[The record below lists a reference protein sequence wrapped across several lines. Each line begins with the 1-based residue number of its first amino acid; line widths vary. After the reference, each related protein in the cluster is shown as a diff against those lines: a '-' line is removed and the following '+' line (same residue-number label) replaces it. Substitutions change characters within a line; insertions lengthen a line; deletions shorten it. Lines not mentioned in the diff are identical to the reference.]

1 MTTQQPAEYYGKVP
15 PEKRLDSLA
24 DLAGFLGADSGS
36 FTHHLLYLV
45 SMAGEEQLAKL
56 RIAFPLE
63 SVAWGVWHACDPAPT
78 AEQLAEV
85 LRTLGAF

>member
-15 PEKRLDSLA
+15 PEKRLDNLA
-24 DLAGFLGADSGS
+24 DLAGFLGGDASS
-36 FTHHLLYLV
+36 FTHHFLYLV
-45 SMAGEEQLAKL
+45 SLASDADRARL

-63 SVAWGVWHACDPAPT
+63 SIAWGVWHACDPAPT
-78 AEQLAEV
+78 AEQLAEI